1 MRTALLN
8 IKQRGAYHGYVAK
21 FQEQLRLVPLE
32 PTFAKE
38 IFLKGLTSAKL
49 RKQILRKNPQTL
61 EEVIAEGFAE
71 DALEGESKSSQAFT
85 PKKSSNGDARDNKEI
100 RQNLQN
106 KPRPQKSKCINC
118 HRGFHKSEDCWV
130 KFPEKRPTQ
139 PSDRKTRSPNQPRRD
154 KTDNKAK
161 YYALID
167 KLVVDENDSTPASLN
182 E

>member
-1 MRTALLN
+1 MRTTLLN
-8 IKQRGAYHGYVAK
+8 IKQRGSYHGYVAK

-38 IFLKGLTSAKL
+38 IFLKGLTSANL
-49 RKQILRKNPQTL
+49 RKQILRKNPPTL
-61 EEVIAEGFAE
+61 EEVIAEE
-71 DALEGESKSSQAFT
+71 
-85 PKKSSNGDARDNKEI
+85 N

-118 HRGFHKSEDCWV
+118 HRGFHKPEDCWV
-130 KFPEKRPTQ
+130 KFPEKRPTK
-139 PSDRKTRSPNQPRRD
+139 PSPNQPPRD
-154 KTDNKAK
+154 KTDYKAK

-167 KLVVDENDSTPASLN
+167 KLVVDDNDSTPASLN